1 MLHNFTRVMDYNTS
15 RKQLVLPEYGRH
27 IQQMVDHAMTIEDR
41 EERMRCAK
49 TIIGIMGT
57 MFPHL
62 RDVHDFK
69 HKLWDHLAIM
79 ADFKLDID
87 FPYEIPA
94 PAMFQTKP
102 GRVPYQTSKI
112 RFMHYGR
119 IVHDLIAKAIDYPN
133 EVEKKMLIQLIAGH
147 MKKSLVTFNKDSA
160 SDERVVDDL
169 KMLSNGRLIFET
181 DNMKMPEI
189 KDAPQNSSSF
199 GTQHHRN
206 KKRRPVK

>member
-1 MLHNFTRVMDYNTS
+1 MDYNSS
-15 RKQLVLPEYGRH
+15 RKKLVLPEYGRH
-27 IQQMVDHAMTIEDR
+27 IQQMVDHAVTIENR

-87 FPYEIPA
+87 YPYEVPA

-102 GRVPYQTSKI
+102 SKVPYQTGKM

-119 IVHDLIAKAIDYPN
+119 IVHELIDKAIAHPN
-133 EVEKKMLIQLIAGH
+133 EDEKKVLIQLIAGH
-147 MKKSLVTFNKDSA
+147 MKKSLMTFNKDSA
-160 SDERVVDDL
+160 TDERVIDDL
-169 KMLSNGRLIFET
+169 KQLSKGLLIFEPG
-181 DNMKMPEI
+181 MRLPEI
-189 KDAPQNSSSF
+189 KETPQNNTNY
-199 GTQHHRN
+199 GTQQFRNN
-206 KKRRPVK
+206 KKRRPQPKK

>member
-1 MLHNFTRVMDYNTS
+1 MDYNTS

-27 IQQMVDHAMTIEDR
+27 IQQMVDHALTIENR

-87 FPYEIPA
+87 FPYEVPA

-102 GRVPYQTSKI
+102 AKVPYQNSKI

-119 IVHDLIAKAIDYPN
+119 IVHDLIEKAIDYPN
-133 EVEKKMLIQLIAGH
+133 EAEKRILIQLIAGH
-147 MKKSLVTFNKDSA
+147 MKKSLMTFNKDSA
-160 SDERVVDDL
+160 TDERVISDL
-169 KMLSNGRLIFET
+169 KMLSNGRLIF
-181 DNMKMPEI
+181 DADMKMPDI
-189 KDAPQNSSSF
+189 KDLPQSSSSF
-199 GTQHHRN
+199 SSHQNRN
-206 KKRRPVK
+206 KKRRQLKK

>member
-1 MLHNFTRVMDYNTS
+1 MDYNTS

-27 IQQMVDHAMTIEDR
+27 IQQMVDHAVTIEDR

-49 TIIGIMGT
+49 TIIGIMGS

-79 ADFKLDID
+79 AEFKLDID

-102 GRVPYQTSKI
+102 ARVPYQNSKI

-119 IVHDLIAKAIDYPN
+119 IVHDLIEKAIDYPN
-133 EVEKKMLIQLIAGH
+133 EAEKKVLIQLIAGH
-147 MKKSLVTFNKDSA
+147 MKKSLTTYNRDSA
-160 SDERVVDDL
+160 TDERVVSDL
-169 KMLSNGRLIFET
+169 KMLSNGKLIFE
-181 DNMKMPEI
+181 DDMRMPEI
-189 KDAPQNSSSF
+189 KDVPQTNTSF
-199 GTQHHRN
+199 VAQNNRN
-206 KKRRPVK
+206 KKRRPVKK

>member
-1 MLHNFTRVMDYNTS
+1 MDYNSS
-15 RKQLVLPEYGRH
+15 RKKLVLPEYGRH
-27 IQQMVDHAMTIEDR
+27 IQQMVNHAVTIEDR

-87 FPYEIPA
+87 YPYEVPE

-102 GRVPYQTSKI
+102 AKVPYQNSRI
-112 RFMHYGR
+112 RYMHYGR
-119 IVHDLIAKAIDYPN
+119 IVQELIEKAISHSDEN
-133 EVEKKMLIQLIAGH
+133 EKKVLIQLIAGH
-147 MKKSLVTFNKDSA
+147 MKKSLMTYNKDSA
-160 SDERVVDDL
+160 TDERVIDDL
-169 KMLSNGRLIFET
+169 KLLSNGKLILESGVRL
-181 DNMKMPEI
+181 PEV
-189 KDAPQNSSSF
+189 KDVPQSNASF
-199 GTQHHRN
+199 GAQQYRN
-206 KKRRPVK
+206 RKRRPQKK

>member
-1 MLHNFTRVMDYNTS
+1 
-15 RKQLVLPEYGRH
+15 
-27 IQQMVDHAMTIEDR
+27 MTIENR

-87 FPYEIPA
+87 FPYEIPE
-94 PAMFQTKP
+94 PAMFHTKP
-102 GRVPYQTSKI
+102 GKVPYQTGKI

-119 IVHDLIAKAIDYPN
+119 IVHELIEKAIAHPDEN
-133 EVEKKMLIQLIAGH
+133 EKRQLVQLIAGH
-147 MKKSLVTFNKDSA
+147 MKKSLMTFNKDSA
-160 SDERVVDDL
+160 SDERVVSDL
-169 KMLSNGRLIFET
+169 KMLSNGRLAF
-181 DNMKMPEI
+181 DSSMKMPEI
-189 KDAPQNSSSF
+189 KDVQPANPTFSAQQNY
-199 GTQHHRN
+199 RN
-206 KKRRPVK
+206 KKRRPAKK

>member
-1 MLHNFTRVMDYNTS
+1 MDYNTS

-27 IQQMVDHAMTIEDR
+27 IQQMVDHAVTIENR

-49 TIIGIMGT
+49 TIIGIMGS

-79 ADFKLDID
+79 AEFKLDID

-102 GRVPYQTSKI
+102 EKVPYQNSKI

-119 IVHDLIAKAIDYPN
+119 IVHDLIEKAIDYPN
-133 EVEKKMLIQLIAGH
+133 EAEKKVLIQLIAGH
-147 MKKSLVTFNKDSA
+147 MKKSLTTYNRDSA
-160 SDERVVDDL
+160 TDERVVSDL
-169 KMLSNGRLIFET
+169 KMLSNGKLIFE
-181 DNMKMPEI
+181 DDMRMPEI
-189 KDAPQNSSSF
+189 KDVPQTNMSF
-199 GTQHHRN
+199 VAQHNRN
-206 KKRRPVK
+206 KKRRPVKK